1 MRINITRRIEM
12 REKALELFD
21 AGVDYKAFKE
31 NGLQN
36 SWYYSIKN
44 DRKKFEVQLEELKN
58 MKESAPTEVEEE
70 TPLNIQKAQGKL
82 NVLRGEI
89 RRYNRVIQKA
99 RESEKDALIE
109 RYNEIVEERLEL
121 ERELEKA
128 YEKQTYNLTNPDQT
142 K

>member
-58 MKESAPTEVEEE
+58 MKES
-70 TPLNIQKAQGKL
+70 
-82 NVLRGEI
+82 LRKPMRS
-89 RRYNRVIQKA
+89 RRTIL
-99 RESEKDALIE
+99 LI
-109 RYNEIVEERLEL
+109 
-121 ERELEKA
+121 
-128 YEKQTYNLTNPDQT
+128 QT
-142 K
+142 KQNRTNCRDSIAT